1 MEIVRT
7 DFLIVGS
14 GIAGLYSAI
23 QAQKFG
29 KTIVI
34 TKQDIRESSTEY
46 AQGGI
51 AAVLSPE
58 DSPEL
63 HFKDTIR
70 AGAGLCNEEAVRI
83 LVTEGPERIRE
94 LMEIGVKFD
103 TVHGHIS
110 LTREGAH
117 SRNRILHAHGDAT
130 GAEIHRALIH
140 YVMDELKIPVLE
152 EQFILDLIKSEGRVI
167 GVLVMDRLSGKI
179 TAYLAAVTILATGG
193 AGQLYYPTT
202 NPFVSTGDGYAVAF
216 RNGASLMDMEF
227 VQFHPTVF
235 TMCGVKPFLI
245 SEAVRG
251 EGAVLRNAKGERFMT
266 KYHELADLAPRDIV
280 ARAIVEEMRKEQSKN
295 VWLDITHKSAEFLK
309 NRFPGIYS
317 FCLSHGL
324 DMSKDLI
331 PVAPAAHYFMGG
343 VKIDLFGRTDL
354 PGLYACGEVSCSGV
368 HGANRLASNS
378 LLDGLVFGYRIF
390 QGLDFDE
397 VKSLSAQL
405 ENVKIEEPYLEFEAS
420 KNPKQVRNRL
430 QEIMTN
436 YVGIVREL
444 GQMQEA
450 LQEIEDL
457 DKSFVPAKNVF
468 SLETKNLLQL
478 AKVVIKSALA
488 REESR
493 GSHFRKDFPQQNE
506 NLEKQHSIIKLN
518 KNVEYI
524 RL

>member
-1 MEIVRT
+1 MDVVRS
-7 DFLIVGS
+7 DFLIIGS

-29 KTIVI
+29 KTVVI

-58 DSPEL
+58 DSPQL
-63 HFKDTIR
+63 HFVDTIR
-70 AGAGLCNEEAVRI
+70 AGAGLCNEDAVRV
-83 LVTEGPERIRE
+83 LVTEGPDRIRE
-94 LMEIGVKFD
+94 LMEIGVRFD
-103 TVHGHIS
+103 TDHGHIS

-130 GAEIHRALIH
+130 GAEIHRALIR
-140 YVMDELKIPVLE
+140 YVIDELKIPVIE
-152 EQFILDLIKSEGRVI
+152 EQFVLDLIKFEGRVI
-167 GVLVMDRLSGKI
+167 GVWGMDRLSGRL
-179 TAYLAAVTILATGG
+179 TAYLAPVTVLSTGG

-202 NPFVSTGDGYAVAF
+202 NPYVSTGDGYAVAF

-251 EGAVLRNAKGERFMT
+251 EGAVLRNSRGERFMP

-280 ARAIVEEMRKEQSKN
+280 ARAIVEEMRSEGSQN

-309 NRFPGIYS
+309 SRFPGIYS
-317 FCLSHGL
+317 FCLNHGL

-390 QGLDFDE
+390 EGLDYDE
-397 VKSLSAQL
+397 VKKISSFLQAFQVNEPQL
-405 ENVKIEEPYLEFEAS
+405 DTGS
-420 KNPKQVRNRL
+420 SSNPKQVRKEL
-430 QEIMTN
+430 QQIMTK
-436 YVGIVREL
+436 YVGIVREG
-444 GQMQEA
+444 GQLESA
-450 LQEIEDL
+450 LSRIESL
-457 DKSFVPAKNVF
+457 DSSFVPSPSVF
-468 SLETKNLLQL
+468 ALETKNLLQV
-478 AKVVIKSALA
+478 AKVVINSALA
-488 REESR
+488 RVESR
-493 GSHFRKDFPQQNE
+493 GSHFRKDFPNQNKS
-506 NLEKQHSIIKLN
+506 LEKKHSIIKLN